1 MQIVKTVN
9 DLRKIIKEQKKQG
22 KTIGLVPTM
31 GFLHDG
37 HLSLMT
43 EAKKSTD
50 FVVVS
55 IFVNPTQFG
64 PNEDL
69 ATYPRDLARDASLCE
84 GVGVN
89 LIFAPD
95 VDEMYPDGYSTYV
108 DCEGSITKQLCGASR
123 PSHFKGVTSVVSKL
137 FNIVMPDVAFF
148 GQKDAQQVAVIEKM
162 VRELNFDIAI
172 EACPIVR
179 ESDGLAMS
187 SRNSYLNNEERQA
200 ALVLNQA
207 LGQAKKAIDSGVTS
221 TQTLIDDMRQ
231 IIESSPYATIDY
243 VQIVD
248 SRTLEGIAVLSDD
261 FLVALAVK
269 IGKTRLIDNFR
280 QRRATL

>member
-9 DLRKIIKEQKKQG
+9 ELRAIIKEKKQG
-22 KTIGLVPTM
+22 GMSIGLVPTM
-31 GFLHDG
+31 GYLHEG

-43 EAKKSTD
+43 EAKKTTD
-50 FVVVS
+50 YVVAS

-84 GVGVN
+84 GAGVD
-89 LIFAPD
+89 LIFAPE
-95 VDEMYPDGYSTYV
+95 VDEMYPSGYSTYV

-162 VRELNFDIAI
+162 VRELNFDLTIK
-172 EACPIVR
+172 ACPIVR

-187 SRNSYLNNEERQA
+187 SRNLYLNSEERLA
-200 ALVLNQA
+200 ALVLSQA
-207 LGQAKKAIDSGVTS
+207 LNEAKTAINAGVTS
-221 TQTLIDDMRQ
+221 TETLIHSMRQ
-231 IIESSPYATIDY
+231 IIESSPHATIDY

-248 SRTLEGIAVLSDD
+248 SSSLEGIEVIGDD

-280 QRRATL
+280 QRRAAL